1 MPLPRFYRLP
11 VDRRESILR
20 VARAHFARDGADR
33 ASYNKIIAELGISK
47 TSAYQYFDGKE
58 DLFAGVIEDVHTR
71 ILQALGDWRNAS
83 SAEQFWEQLR
93 QASERLVAH
102 GLAHPEDLALL
113 DASTA
118 QDPAPWLA
126 PVIDNGRALG
136 VIRAD
141 VDRELMLAA
150 TAAVLR
156 AADVWLAMRLREGAA
171 VRDVTWSL
179 LEGLWRKPD
188 ES

>member
-11 VDRRESILR
+11 DDRRETILR

-58 DLFAGVIEDVHTR
+58 DLFAAVIEDVHTR
-71 ILQALGDWRNAS
+71 ILHTLGDWPPAHTP
-83 SAEQFWEQLR
+83 EQFRRQLR
-93 QASERLVAH
+93 DASDRLVTH
-102 GLAHPEDLALL
+102 GLTHPEDLALL
-113 DASTA
+113 DATTA

-136 VIRAD
+136 VIRTD
-141 VDRELMLAA
+141 VDRDLMLTA

-156 AADVWLAMRLREGAA
+156 AADLWTAARLRDGATA
-171 VRDVTWSL
+171 PDLTWSL
-179 LEGLWRKPD
+179 IEGLWSTPH

>member
-11 VDRRESILR
+11 ADRRESILQ
-20 VARAHFARDGADR
+20 VAREHFARDGADR

-58 DLFAGVIEDVHTR
+58 DLFAGVIEDVHAR
-71 ILQALGDWRNAS
+71 ISQALGDWPDAG
-83 SAEQFWEQLR
+83 SAEQFWERL
-93 QASERLVAH
+93 QAASGRLTAH
-102 GLAHPEDLALL
+102 GLAHPDDLALL

-126 PVIDNGRALG
+126 PVLDNGRALG
-136 VIRAD
+136 VIRSD
-141 VDRELMLAA
+141 VDRELMLVA

-156 AADVWLAMRLREGAA
+156 AADVWAAARLRQGSA
-171 VRDVTWSL
+171 VPDVIWSL
-179 LEGLWRKPD
+179 VRGMWSKPD

>member
-11 VDRRESILR
+11 TDRREAILR

-33 ASYNKIIAELGISK
+33 ASYNQIIAELGISK

-58 DLFAGVIEDVHTR
+58 DLFRGVLDDVHAR
-71 ILQALGDWRNAS
+71 MSQALGDWRDAGT
-83 SAEQFWEQLR
+83 AEQFWERLR
-93 QASERLVAH
+93 AASNRLVAH

-113 DASTA
+113 DARTA

-136 VIRAD
+136 VIRTD

-156 AADVWLAMRLREGAA
+156 VADVWLATRLRDGAT
-171 VRDVTWSL
+171 VPDVTWSL
-179 LEGLWRKPD
+179 VRGLWRKPD